1 MHTPVYPV
9 STSALAALNDHVTR
23 ALDEHDRITL
33 AGLSAA
39 LAALACVIPATELA
53 KIRARAEAAVRYV
66 TEARRHG

>member
-39 LAALACVIPATELA
+39 LAALACVVPATELA
-53 KIRARAEAAVRYV
+53 KIRARADAAVRFV
-66 TEARRHG
+66 TEGRRHV